1 MKKSKGFSLVEL
13 IIVIAIM
20 AILVGILAPNLMK
33 NIEKSRYSKDK
44 TMVSDVANAFVNALA
59 DPDAYDG
66 LGTVLSG
73 SDDSATTVT
82 KTATQW
88 ISAGEKAWQD
98 EIKDNL
104 KVTDKSN
111 GMLDQKFTSKKAG
124 KGTKVGE
131 CNVTLGSNSGVVVE
145 TPNKNIKVEK

>member
-33 NIEKSRYSKDK
+33 NIEKSRVSKDK

-66 LGTVLSG
+66 LNSVLSG
-73 SDDSATTVT
+73 SDETKTVT
-82 KTATQW
+82 KTALDW

-104 KVTDKSN
+104 KVTEKDN

-124 KGTKVGE
+124 KGDKVGT
-131 CNVTLGSNSGVVVE
+131 CKVTLGSNSGVKVV
-145 TPNKNIKVEK
+145 TNNGNTD